1 MADPAHPRPR
11 AGDKRASSPRSRR
24 RNSIIDDI
32 TSGTQVGGSS
42 AALSPQPH
50 DAPRNR
56 PAAAMDWSQ
65 PLPIIKALAPKVPM
79 IGKTALM
86 HSLGLSETSK
96 YWDLRTAV
104 TINVIRSFVFTPEP
118 ASVAKS
124 QHISLRDPG
133 VKGKVWIA
141 NVSLPFTPEDDDV
154 RQAIF
159 GAIDHLAGAP
169 QGDLYTA
176 PELAENTAE
185 WTGYRAG
192 ATSSTLPP
200 DTSDADKYAAMM
212 KEVISPTTVL
222 YLHGGAYYLM
232 DPATHRPTTARLAKH
247 TTGRVLSIRYRLAPQ
262 HPFPAP
268 LIDALV
274 AYLSLL
280 YPPPGSLHAAVPPEH
295 IVLSGDSAGGNLATS
310 LLLLLLTLQRQ
321 SRTVLWGGLPRA
333 VPLPAGTALVSPWM
347 DITGSSPSC
356 ADYAHFDYLPG
367 RGAYPNGMPYASDAI
382 WPVTPARTAL
392 HVDDALLLHPLVSPL
407 AAKEELWAGAP
418 PVWMVTGWEL
428 LSDEDRAVAGR
439 MAKAGVRVRYL
450 EFEAMPHCFA
460 MVVEG
465 SAGARKCIREWA
477 GWMKKVVEAPGE
489 WEERGTVVGFK
500 KLEEKEVDVKGLDEG
515 WEVTMERMRERFRK
529 NEERKEAVAKL

>member
-1 MADPAHPRPR
+1 MADPAHPRR
-11 AGDKRASSPRSRR
+11 KAEDKRASSPKPRR

-32 TSGTQVGGSS
+32 TSGTQVGGSP
-42 AALSPQPH
+42 AALPPQPH
-50 DAPRNR
+50 DAPRTR

-86 HSLGLSETSK
+86 HTLGLSETSK
-96 YWDLRTAV
+96 YWDLRTAI
-104 TINVIRSFVFTPEP
+104 TINVIRSFVLTPLP
-118 ASVAKS
+118 TSVGKS
-124 QHISLRDPG
+124 QHLSLRDPG

-141 NVSLPFTPEDDDV
+141 NVSLPSDDDDV

-159 GAIDHLAGAP
+159 GAIDYLAGAP
-169 QGDLYTA
+169 QGALYAA
-176 PELAENTAE
+176 PELAEVTAE

-192 ATSSTLPP
+192 ATSSTPPP
-200 DTSDADKYAAMM
+200 DASDASKYAAMM
-212 KEVISPTTVL
+212 KEVVSPTTVL

-280 YPPPGSLHAAVPPEH
+280 YPPPGSLHTAVPPEH
-295 IVLSGDSAGGNLATS
+295 IVVSGDSAGGNLATS

-321 SRTVLWGGLPRA
+321 SRTVLWGGLPRS

-367 RGAYPNGMPYASDAI
+367 RAAYPNGMEYAPDAI

-439 MAKAGVRVRYL
+439 MVRAGVRVRFW

-465 SAGARKCIREWA
+465 SRGARKCVGEWA
-477 GWMKKVVEAPGE
+477 GWMRRVVEGE
-489 WEERGTVVGFK
+489 GEEGGTVVRCKGGG
-500 KLEEKEVDVKGLDEG
+500 EREVDVRGLDVG
-515 WEVTMERMRERFRK
+515 WEVTMGRMRERVRR